1 VTRQAEPNPQDVLR
15 DEILSDARRQAERA
29 LRRAERDAQEAL
41 EQARKEADAD
51 RAGRLDVARREAER
65 RRNLL
70 LASVPVEEARM
81 RADRL
86 EETLRS
92 VHDEAR
98 RRLADR
104 GGEEYHRTLVR
115 LAAEAV
121 AQMAGPGAPGFV
133 LALGAEDLKASA
145 DRLADEVRRAVG
157 RKGLEVTVAPE
168 PAPIEAGVLVRD
180 AEGRQVWNNG
190 LAARLERLWPALRLA
205 VGARLLETV
214 DAAKKEK

>member
-1 VTRQAEPNPQDVLR
+1 MTAQGEPNPQNVLR
-15 DEILSDARRQAERA
+15 DEILADARRQAERA
-29 LRRAERDAQEAL
+29 VRRAERDAQESLA
-41 EQARKEADAD
+41 QARKQADAD
-51 RAGRLDVARREAER
+51 RAGRLDAARRETER

-104 GGEEYHRTLVR
+104 AGDEYHRTLVR

-121 AQMAGPGAPGFV
+121 AQMAGERFV
-133 LALGAEDLKASA
+133 LALGAEDLKAFGKG
-145 DRLADEVRRAVG
+145 LADEVRRAVG
-157 RKGLEVTVAPE
+157 RDGLEVSVADE
-168 PAPIEAGVLVRD
+168 PAKVEAGVLVRD
-180 AEGRQVWNNG
+180 AEGRQVWDSS
-190 LAARLERLWPALRLA
+190 LAARLERLWPALRLV
-205 VGARLLETV
+205 VGARLLADV
-214 DAAKKEK
+214 RARSKKEP

>member
-1 VTRQAEPNPQDVLR
+1 MTAQGEPNPQNVLR

-29 LRRAERDAQEAL
+29 LRRAERDAEEAI
-41 EQARKEADAD
+41 EQARKQADAD
-51 RAGRLDVARREAER
+51 RAGRLDAARREAER

-104 GGEEYHRTLVR
+104 AGDEYHRTLVR

-121 AQMAGPGAPGFV
+121 AQIADEKFV
-133 LALGAEDLKASA
+133 LALGVEDLKAFGKG
-145 DRLADEVRRAVG
+145 LADEVRRAVG
-157 RKGLEVTVAPE
+157 REGLEIIVAPE

-180 AEGRQVWNNG
+180 ADGRQEWDNS
-190 LAARLERLWPALRLA
+190 LAARLERLWPALRREI
-205 VGARLLETV
+205 GARLLANV
-214 DAAKKEK
+214 RARSGKEP